1 MVAPMAP
8 IASAPPPGPSG
19 AAAPRFS
26 VVVPVRDEADNVGP
40 LLAEIRIAMAA
51 YAPYEIVFVDDGS
64 GDRTPENLKRV
75 AGECREL
82 RVVRHRHPAGQTAA
96 IVTGVRHAL
105 GEVIV
110 TLDGDGQ
117 NDPAD
122 IPTLLARFGEAADR
136 DRLLVVGLRAR
147 RMDSWP
153 KRISSRIA
161 NAVRAWL
168 LGDATPDTGCGLKV
182 FTRRAFLAMP
192 AFDHMH
198 RFLPALMLRQGGD
211 VVSVPVNHRP
221 RQAGATKYGVLDR
234 LGVGI
239 VDLIGV
245 KWLMRR
251 AALPA
256 VETEDNDRGSGA

>member
-1 MVAPMAP
+1 MVAPIAP
-8 IASAPPPGPSG
+8 TASASSPGPPS
-19 AAAPRFS
+19 AAALRFS
-26 VVVPVRDEADNVGP
+26 VLVPVRDEADSIGP
-40 LLAEIRIAMAA
+40 LVAEIRIAMAP

-64 GDRTPENLKRV
+64 RDRTPENLKRL

-82 RVVRHRHPAGQTAA
+82 RVLRHREPAGQTAA
-96 IVTGVRHAL
+96 IITGVRHAL

-122 IPTLLARFGEAADR
+122 IPTLLARFHEAADR
-136 DRLLVVGLRAR
+136 NRLLVTGSRAR
-147 RMDSWP
+147 RMDSWL
-153 KRISSRIA
+153 KRVSSRIA
-161 NAVRAWL
+161 NAIRGRL

-182 FTRRAFLAMP
+182 FSRQAFLSMP
-192 AFDHMH
+192 SFDHMH
-198 RFLPALMLRQGGD
+198 RFLPALMLRQGGQ

-221 RQAGATKYGVLDR
+221 RKAGATKYGVLDR
-234 LGVGI
+234 LGIGI

-251 AALPA
+251 AALPV
-256 VETEDNDRGSGA
+256 VESEDNDRGRGA